1 MRNIVPTNPTE
12 ILEQMIS
19 SLEAITGRTLQP
31 ADPERLF
38 LSWIASVIAQERVY
52 QNYAASQNLPGSAIG
67 DNLDALGEWIFDL
80 KRKGAQ
86 AAKCIVRFTITQSQT
101 SAVAIPAG
109 TRVTDQQ
116 RRLYWATTTDTAIPP
131 GQTYADVMVECLT
144 VGKEG
149 NGYLRGQICVLVDT
163 GNITYFHSCSN
174 ITETDGGSDRETDAE
189 YLAQMQRRLSAFS
202 TAGSEASYI
211 YWVKS
216 VSDDIADV
224 RAIRPITNQ
233 FIAASKL
240 FPSMESDDKFAF
252 VGGEQ
257 ISISSVVVY
266 AALPNAS
273 RLLEEGTDYTLQYDG
288 SLLIIAVLAS
298 GAGITADAVRVFFN
312 KIQTCHV
319 NIYAMMK
326 DGTPANDTIKH
337 LIAEACNADSV
348 RPLTDE
354 VSVNDPELHYF
365 DVAATYYI
373 SKSSQESLI
382 EIQSKVNA
390 AADAFV
396 AWQQG
401 KLGRDVNPSKL
412 HSLLMETGIKRVEIS
427 SPNYWHLSDGEDGR
441 PPELPQ
447 VGTVSMTF
455 GGYEDE

>member
-1 MRNIVPTNPTE
+1 MKNIVPTDTND
-12 ILEQMIS
+12 ILERMIAGY
-19 SLEAITGRTLQP
+19 EERTGRTLQP

-38 LSWIASVIAQERVY
+38 LSFFASAIVQERVY

-80 KRKGAQ
+80 KRKDAQ
-86 AAKCIVRFTITQSQT
+86 AAKCIVRFTIAQAVD

-116 RRLYWATTTDTAIPP
+116 RKLYWATTTDAAIPP

-144 VGKEG
+144 VGLEG

-163 GNITYFHSCSN
+163 GNIIYFHSCSN
-174 ITETDGGSDRETDAE
+174 VTETDGGSDRETDAE

-211 YWVKS
+211 YWAKS

-224 RAIRPITNQ
+224 RAIRPLTSQ
-233 FIAASKL
+233 FISASKL
-240 FPSMESDDKFAF
+240 FPGTESDDKFAF

-257 ISISSVVVY
+257 ISIPSVSVY

-273 RLLEEGTDYTLQYDG
+273 RLLEEGTDYTIAYDG
-288 SLLIIAVLAS
+288 SLLIIDVLATGS
-298 GAGITADAVRVFFN
+298 GISAEAVRVFFH
-312 KIQTCHV
+312 KVQTCHV
-319 NIYAMMK
+319 NIYALMK
-326 DGTPANDTIKH
+326 DGTPASDTIKH

-354 VSVNDPELHYF
+354 VSVNDPEIIPF
-365 DVAATYYI
+365 NVNATFYI
-373 SKSSQESLI
+373 SKGTQVSLLDV
-382 EIQSKVNA
+382 QTKVNA
-390 AADAFV
+390 ATDEYI

-401 KLGRDVNPSKL
+401 KLGRDINPSKL
-412 HSLLMETGIKRVEIS
+412 HSLLMGTGIKRVEIA
-427 SPNYWHLSDGEDGR
+427 SPAYWHLTDGDDGS
-441 PPELPQ
+441 PPALPQ
-447 VGTVSMTF
+447 VGSVSLTF